1 MHPRRQRR
9 SGMRNA
15 LGTLLLLLLVPA
27 CKSDKPPAA
36 QAATLPARADD
47 SAARTIVPPGWAHPV
62 PAGGTLAPAGPASP
76 PPRSARGRPGRGL
89 ARLPAGTT
97 PQLTEVT
104 T

>member
-1 MHPRRQRR
+1 MKGVEIMHPRRQRR

-47 SAARTIVPPGWAHPV
+47 SAARTIV
-62 PAGGTLAPAGPASP
+62 APAGKEWAQPGGDYAPSRYSSLAEITPAN
-76 PPRSARGRPGRGL
+76 
-89 ARLPAGTT
+89 AG
-97 PQLTEVT
+97 QLKVVSTL
-104 T
+104 